1 MEYNMKYTDAL
12 KMLCEIMKERPDI
25 NEVKFNRNND
35 TFDVI
40 CDNVEHLCLVSEFK
54 HNRYSV
60 LNVTEKTFE
69 TVISVLIDSKIRA
82 ENYNRN
88 GINDVYIERINS
100 ALIELKEKWSQL

>member
-1 MEYNMKYTDAL
+1 M
-12 KMLCEIMKERPDI
+12 
-25 NEVKFNRNND
+25 
-35 TFDVI
+35 
-40 CDNVEHLCLVSEFK
+40 
-54 HNRYSV
+54 
-60 LNVTEKTFE
+60 TEKTFE